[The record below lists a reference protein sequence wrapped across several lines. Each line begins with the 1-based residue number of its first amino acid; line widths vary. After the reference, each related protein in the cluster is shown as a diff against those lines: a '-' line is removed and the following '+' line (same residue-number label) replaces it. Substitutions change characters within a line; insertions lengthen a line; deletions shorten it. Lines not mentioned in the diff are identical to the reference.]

1 MVGAENWNV
10 DGGGENYQHQEE
22 RRKERK
28 NDRIE

>member
-10 DGGGENYQHQEE
+10 DGGGENHRHQEE
-22 RRKERK
+22 GGKERK